1 LGYGYAT
8 ALGVMAGNMD
18 KRVIQ
23 VSGDGGIMFNIQE
36 LSTAVQYQLPL
47 VTIIFNDNRYT
58 NVQRQ
63 QKEWF
68 DGRVICSDL
77 HNPDFV
83 KLAESFGA
91 AGFAAN
97 DPESL
102 RTAIRQAFE
111 QKGPAI
117 IEVTVEEFFPAPW
130 PFLMMP
136 QNRKAVCE

>member
-1 LGYGYAT
+1 
-8 ALGVMAGNMD
+8 
-18 KRVIQ
+18 
-23 VSGDGGIMFNIQE
+23 SGDGGIMFNIQE
-36 LSTAVQYQLPL
+36 LCTAVQYQLPL
-47 VTIIFNDNRYT
+47 VTIIFNDHRYT

-91 AGFAAN
+91 AGFLADN
-97 DPESL
+97 PESL
-102 RTAIRQAFE
+102 RGALREAFE
-111 QKGPAI
+111 QRGPSI
-117 IEVTVEEFFPAPW
+117 IEVKVTEFFPPPW

-136 QNRKAVCE
+136 QNRKQVCQ